1 MKQQPLLSVSQRG
14 FTLIESLIALVL
26 FAIIVLGSSVAIQQM
41 LSTQKEMNISFIVVN
56 EMQNRLQSAQDKTN
70 VTNVCDR
77 VSTLPYEINS
87 SQKYYFGCS
96 TEKISAGT
104 KTIEW
109 PVLAASTTS
118 ETVASNCAKGTLI
131 DPTCYVVGR

>member
-26 FAIIVLGSSVAIQQM
+26 FAVIVLGSSVAIKHM
-41 LSTQKEMNISFIVVN
+41 LITQKEMNISFIVVN
-56 EMQNRLQSAQDKTN
+56 EMQNRLQSAQDKTD
-70 VTNVCDR
+70 VINVCDR
-77 VSTLPYEINS
+77 VLTTPYEINS
-87 SQKYYFGCS
+87 SQKYYFGCF

-109 PVLAASTTS
+109 PVLAVSTIS
-118 ETVASNCAKGTLI
+118 ETVATDCAKGSVI